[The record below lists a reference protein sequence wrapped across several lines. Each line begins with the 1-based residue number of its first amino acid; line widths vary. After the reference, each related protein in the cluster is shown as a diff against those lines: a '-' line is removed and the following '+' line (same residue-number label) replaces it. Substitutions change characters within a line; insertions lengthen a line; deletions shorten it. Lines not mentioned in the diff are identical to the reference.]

1 MDQCCKA
8 SELFHLI
15 HIYRQERL
23 PLKVAA
29 RVQIPL
35 GVPMKKVPLVVVVL
49 YLAACGDGDSSS
61 DLPVDADFVA
71 PTGVAV

>member
-1 MDQCCKA
+1 
-8 SELFHLI
+8 
-15 HIYRQERL
+15 
-23 PLKVAA
+23 
-29 RVQIPL
+29 
-35 GVPMKKVPLVVVVL
+35 MKKVPLVVVVL